1 MNSMKQ
7 LQLLASSFK
16 YVSDGLEENSPPVPV
31 NKDVPVTAVLC
42 KCIDA
47 AITANKQLNA
57 EMHALKE
64 AVNQVRLIIL
74 WRSLVSRACQ
84 I

>member
-7 LQLLASSFK
+7 LRVLASSFK
-16 YVSDGLEENSPPVPV
+16 YVSDGLRENSPPVPV

-47 AITANKQLNA
+47 VIKSHEQLNL
-57 EMHALKE
+57 EMQALKE

-74 WRSLVSRACQ
+74 WLRAWYLGHVK
-84 I
+84 